1 MLGPLRLLIILVLL
15 QAQTDLLLSLVD
27 DFCPLR
33 LSPKFCCESTIKTN
47 LQITTPEVSD
57 IEDLNVWIARP
68 EVVVLVKEN
77 RAVLFW

>member
-1 MLGPLRLLIILVLL
+1 
-15 QAQTDLLLSLVD
+15 
-27 DFCPLR
+27 